1 MNTYTTLDQSKRLVE
16 LGIKPTTADGV
27 YAAKIVDWQGN
38 TILDP
43 KYRLHVCSYPGK
55 FIVQNFESIDEIPAW
70 SFGNL
75 LNQLPGSITVDNFSY
90 DLVYIPSTKTISY
103 ILEDTNNVLSSF
115 FIDSDPYENIISCID
130 WLVNVI
136 GENFNGN

>member
-27 YAAKIVDWQGN
+27 YAAKIRDWSGKE
-38 TILDP
+38 ISP
-43 KYRLHVCSYPGK
+43 RYRLQVSSFPGK
-55 FIVQNFESIDEIPAW
+55 FVVQNFEEIDEIPAW

-103 ILEDTNNVLSSF
+103 VLEETNHALVSF
-115 FIDSDPYENIISCID
+115 FVDSDPYENIISCID
-130 WLVNVI
+130 WLINTV
-136 GENFNGN
+136 GEEFNGN

>member
-27 YAAKIVDWQGN
+27 YAAKIRDWSGKE
-38 TILDP
+38 ISDP
-43 KYRLHVCSYPGK
+43 RYRLQVSSFPGK
-55 FIVQNFESIDEIPAW
+55 FVVQNFEEIDEIPAW

-103 ILEDTNNVLSSF
+103 VLEETNHALVSF
-115 FIDSDPYENIISCID
+115 FVDSDPYENIISCID
-130 WLVNVI
+130 WLINTVGDNI
-136 GENFNGN
+136 NGD